1 MKRLIATWL
10 LILAM
15 VPSMACAQTGGTVI
29 LKDIKVPGNLSAGD
43 TFQVSFKIEN
53 SWYQDMREIY
63 VFLEGGFPFL
73 EKSPTEARYIL
84 RLSTVEPWKRSD
96 EITFDLSV
104 DEDTKAGIY
113 PLNVVVTYRTYSDQ
127 VGVSGGYGRMKEVI
141 PLQIKVEG
149 EPTMAV
155 FVTKSSPSKIRA
167 GDVADLGLS
176 VVNMGS
182 ERAKNVLV
190 FTDPVDGV
198 DVFWFSR
205 GFYVGDIQPQDAG
218 RASVKVDV
226 DDYAPAGEYTLPVRL
241 VYETPG
247 GEQMTEETSIK
258 LVVEDKADYR
268 VTPVSNSVLSGT
280 NENQISF
287 NLENTGTKEAK
298 EVKVILKASY
308 PFTPTGNEYFVGR
321 LEPGEAKEISFHV
334 DVDSDADTQPYPVD
348 VIIQWKE
355 DTLDYTKSKATFIDV
370 TQVESRDMEYLGYF
384 LGAIVL
390 LVVLKKLVSKIKKR
404 GR

>member
-1 MKRLIATWL
+1 MKRMIVTWL
-10 LILAM
+10 LIFAM
-15 VPSMACAQTGGTVI
+15 APSLTVAQTGGTVV
-29 LKDIKVPGNLSAGD
+29 LKDIDIPENLSAGD
-43 TFQVSFKIEN
+43 AFQVSFRVEN
-53 SWYQDMREIY
+53 SWYLSMREVY

-73 EKSPTEARYIL
+73 EKSPTEAQFIL
-84 RLSTVEPWKRSD
+84 RLLTVEPWKRSD
-96 EITFDLSV
+96 RITFNLSV

-113 PLNVVVTYRTYSDQ
+113 PLNVVVTYRIYSDTI
-127 VGVSGGYGRMKEVI
+127 GLRGGYGRVREVI
-141 PLQIKVEG
+141 PLQIKVG
-149 EPTMAV
+149 GTPKLAL
-155 FVTKSSPSKIRA
+155 FVTKSNPIKVRA

-190 FTDPVDGV
+190 FTEPVEGV

-226 DDYAPAGEYTLPVRL
+226 DDYAPSGEYTLPVRL
-241 VYETPG
+241 VYETPD
-247 GEQMTEETSIK
+247 GERMEEGTSIK

-280 NENQISF
+280 NENQVTF

-355 DTLDYTKSKATFIDV
+355 DTQDYTKSKATFIHV
-370 TQVESRDMEYLGYF
+370 THVESRDMEYLGYL
-384 LGAIVL
+384 LGTIVL
-390 LVVLKKLVSKIKKR
+390 LAVLKKLVSKIKKR
-404 GR
+404 GG